1 MMSHRPR
8 LSHPRFL
15 AALLRNRKGAT
26 AVEYGLILALI
37 VLGLMTAL
45 VALGSTTKETW
56 GNLHTKVRDASG
68 G

>member
-1 MMSHRPR
+1 MTSRR
-8 LSHPRFL
+8 LARVRRLF
-15 AALLRNRKGAT
+15 AALLRDGKGAT

-45 VALGSTTKETW
+45 IALGSTTQETW
-56 GNLHTKVRDASG
+56 GGLNNKVTSASG